1 MKLRDQL
8 ICAADA
14 FCGATGMSKSRLS
27 TIILSGGKRLA
38 MIEQGGDLGTE
49 RFEAA
54 MLWLSANWPEGLD
67 WPDGIARPVASVPEA
82 AE

>member
-1 MKLRDQL
+1 M
-8 ICAADA
+8 CAADA
-14 FCGATGMSKSRLS
+14 FCEATGMSKSRLS
-27 TIILSGGKRLA
+27 TIVLSGGKRLA

-54 MLWLSANWPEGLD
+54 MLWLSSNWPAGLD
-67 WPDGIARPVASVPEA
+67 WPEGIDRPSVSVAEA